1 MAGRNILS
9 PTFETLESRFLLSA
23 WWSDLVGSFA
33 SAETVEVGA
42 LDSVITDGQVEQA
55 GGNHLYEFTAAADG
69 QAHIDLAADGV
80 GLDPYLEVFSS
91 WGRRYGVNDNAS
103 DGTLDSHVTLGR
115 VRAGDTYYIR
125 AAGTGDTTGG
135 YHLTVTSDPTDDCGN
150 TFDNA
155 KELRLWSRRGSASA
169 HARGTVN
176 YAGDVDMMAF
186 VAAESGLVTITQ
198 QGWGRGRNP
207 GLTGQVSAY
216 DADGNL
222 LATDDATDE
231 ANASVRFRVVAGQQ
245 YYTAMEGVGD
255 ATGYYT
261 TTLTTLPEPFASAQT
276 VDVEADDTV
285 TVAGT
290 LTEPG
295 QAVAYTFTAKADGT
309 ILVDMAADGDGLDP
323 YLELYRDPGQVW
335 QRNDNA
341 SSETTDAR
349 LRIRVRAGDTYYV
362 LAAGTGEDTGGYHL
376 TVTSDP
382 TDDCGN
388 TFDNAKELR
397 LWSRRGSASAHA
409 RGTVNYAGDVDMMAF
424 VAAESGLVTITQ
436 QGWGRGR
443 NPGLTGQVSAYD
455 ADGNLL
461 ATDDATDEANAS
473 VRFRVVAGQQY
484 YTAME
489 GVGDATGYYTT
500 TLTTLPEP
508 FASAQTVDVEA
519 DDTVTVAGTLTEP
532 GQAVAYTFTAKAD
545 GTILVDM
552 AADGDGL
559 DPYLE
564 LYRDPGQ
571 VWQRNDNA
579 SSETTDARLR
589 IRVRAGDT
597 YYVLAAGTG
606 EATGGYHLTVTSDP
620 TDDFVNTAD
629 EARPIQVNSQTGSA
643 FARGS
648 INYAGDL
655 DVIALVAPK
664 TGTMTVEQQV
674 WGHRSTLSGELW
686 IHNADGDLVGH
697 DADAGDA
704 GASLAFEVVGGH
716 TYYATFGS
724 LNNATGWYGVRI
736 ATDAAPT
743 PDPNPGPDEFA
754 DAQTLDLTPTGRVTA
769 DGVIAA
775 QTETDMYRLTAPAD
789 GYIDADMDAD
799 GGDIDA
805 YLEVYDDRGR
815 LLGQNDNGS
824 TASRASRLSFRVRAG
839 VVYYIRACGMGGTV
853 GPYTLAA
860 ESDPEDDCGNTF
872 QDGGIIRLNA
882 DTGDGHSSG
891 KINYAGDVD
900 MMSLTATQTGVMR
913 VEQTVWGRNSEFSGK
928 LTVYDAD
935 GNELAHDDDASDAAA
950 TISLS
955 VTDGQTYYVGFEAL
969 DGTTG
974 WYQVNVTTEAPAP
987 PDPDPDPDPAPDPDP
1002 DPDPA
1007 PDPDPDPDPDPAPPD
1022 GGDYTPGVMVLAHV
1036 LGEGAELQLVIV
1048 GTDGADTIT
1057 VSQTGNAISLT
1068 TPWGTTTY
1076 DGSFTSSV
1084 VYGFGGAD
1092 TIRLNHTVT
1101 TTSQVY
1107 GGTGDD
1113 QLFEA
1118 GPGAGWIYGQAGDD
1132 LLVTVGGGL
1141 DRTYGGIGL
1150 DSFWLDSTDALADI
1164 EIAEILA
1171 TSVHQVTAFY
1181 QPTGN
1186 PAEHVSLE
1194 IAGQDIVDPAA
1205 SSSYYNHYFRPLF
1218 VDGPEYNDVR
1228 QGSVGDCYFLASLA
1242 SLADTDPGTIRQ
1254 MIAPMGDGT
1263 FAVRYYRNGQ
1273 PVYLRIDAE
1282 LPGGSFSPRYAKLTP
1297 DGELWV
1303 ALAEKAYAQ
1312 FRYGDNSYASI
1323 SGGWMDIVY
1332 REVTGGATTRL
1343 WPTSSSVAT
1352 SIAGHL
1358 AAGHAVTLASKSSP
1372 PGPIVGLHAYMVK
1385 SVEINA
1391 GTTYVTVYNPWGVD
1405 GKPYDSNAGDGLLQL
1420 TLADFRANF
1429 STVVV
1434 SLA

>member
-155 KELRLWSRRGSASA
+155 KELRLWSHRGSASA

-186 VAAESGLVTITQ
+186 VATESGLVTITQ

-362 LAAGTGEDTGGYHL
+362 LAAG
-376 TVTSDP
+376 
-382 TDDCGN
+382 
-388 TFDNAKELR
+388 
-397 LWSRRGSASAHA
+397 
-409 RGTVNYAGDVDMMAF
+409 
-424 VAAESGLVTITQ
+424 AA
-436 QGWGRGR
+436 
-443 NPGLTGQVSAYD
+443 
-455 ADGNLL
+455 
-461 ATDDATDEANAS
+461 
-473 VRFRVVAGQQY
+473 
-484 YTAME
+484 
-489 GVGDATGYYTT
+489 
-500 TLTTLPEP
+500 
-508 FASAQTVDVEA
+508 
-519 DDTVTVAGTLTEP
+519 
-532 GQAVAYTFTAKAD
+532 
-545 GTILVDM
+545 
-552 AADGDGL
+552 
-559 DPYLE
+559 
-564 LYRDPGQ
+564 
-571 VWQRNDNA
+571 
-579 SSETTDARLR
+579 
-589 IRVRAGDT
+589 
-597 YYVLAAGTG
+597 

-1036 LGEGAELQLVIV
+1036 LGEGADLQLVIV